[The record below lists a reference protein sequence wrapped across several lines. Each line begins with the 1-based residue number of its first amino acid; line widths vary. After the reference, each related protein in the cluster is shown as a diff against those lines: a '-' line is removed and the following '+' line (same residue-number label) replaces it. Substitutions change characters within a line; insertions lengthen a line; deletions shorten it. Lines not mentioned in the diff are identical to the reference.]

1 METELTDYE
10 NKDGSCTAV
19 FAAGWVIG
27 YIFSN

>member
-27 YIFSN
+27 YISSN